1 MSSDRP
7 GLFGDTRAVLR
18 GLAALGATFAVL
30 ATFFPWYVFEVVL
43 PAGGVTH
50 AFAVPITLWD
60 LTTLAPI
67 IIVAAAVVALVC
79 LAMIDSRVAGVVEA
93 LVGLGITVYAVVR
106 CFDVPALGV
115 DALPAAVPRGGGRA
129 ATQLAGGTFVGMA
142 GGLML
147 LVGSLADLLPERE
160 AQATPAPGA
169 QRAPAPPA
177 TERAPDGD
185 QAPDAAHRA

>member
-1 MSSDRP
+1 MFSDRS

-30 ATFFPWYVFEVVL
+30 ATFFPWYVFEVVV

-50 AFAVPITLWD
+50 IFAVPITLWD

-67 IIVAAAVVALVC
+67 LIVVAAVVALVC
-79 LAMIDSRVAGVVEA
+79 LAMVDSRVAGVVEA
-93 LVGLGITVYAVVR
+93 LIGLGITVYALVR

-115 DALPAAVPRGGGRA
+115 DALPPAVPRGGGRA
-129 ATQLAGGTFVGMA
+129 ATQLAGGTFVAMA

-147 LVGSLADLLPERE
+147 LIGSLADLLPDRG
-160 AQATPAPGA
+160 AQA
-169 QRAPAPPA
+169 APAPAAQPA
-177 TERAPDGD
+177 PARPAAGRAPDGD